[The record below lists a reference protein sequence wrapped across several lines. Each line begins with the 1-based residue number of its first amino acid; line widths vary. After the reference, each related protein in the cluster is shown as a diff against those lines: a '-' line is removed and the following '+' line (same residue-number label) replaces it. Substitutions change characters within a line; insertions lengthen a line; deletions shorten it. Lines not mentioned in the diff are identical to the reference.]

1 MHHKYPL
8 SLSSYPK
15 TVSKSVS
22 KWSAVSTKQNCKDK
36 RIVQRQANMWA
47 NVTKIAAE
55 VFGVFI

>member
-22 KWSAVSTKQNCKDK
+22 KRSAVSTKQNCKDK
-36 RIVQRQANMWA
+36 RIIQRQANMWA

-55 VFGVFI
+55 VVGVFI